1 VSTAGRT
8 LHAACPLCASPDA
21 SDYARHATVLWV
33 KCPCGLIYKKWTAEQ
48 APVPRPFDPASTAY
62 SRRWRHRVS
71 KSREQIRD
79 VLNHVAPG
87 PLLDIGCS
95 LGYTL
100 HAAQELGM
108 GSTGL
113 EYDQGV
119 AAFCRGKGYTVEVG
133 SMTAMPFADGAFQIV
148 VMKHVLEHTPD
159 PRAALRE
166 VRRVLRPGGGLFI
179 AVPFGGY
186 HRAARNPARHKFF
199 QPSDPVTGHAIYYT
213 PATLSRLLAE
223 EGYRVAHVHPHLL
236 HRSAGALRKLAQ
248 LVTAPLRWLIE
259 RLRDAARIRKEF
271 WLVAVRGEASLQT
284 RGHA

>member
-1 VSTAGRT
+1 
-8 LHAACPLCASPDA
+8 
-21 SDYARHATVLWV
+21 
-33 KCPCGLIYKKWTAEQ
+33 LIYKKWTAEP
-48 APVPRPFDPASTAY
+48 AFAPRPFDPASTAY
-62 SRRWRHRVS
+62 SRRWRHRVA

-100 HAAQELGM
+100 RAAQQLGM
-108 GSTGL
+108 DATGL
-113 EYDQGV
+113 EYDAGV
-119 AAFCRGKGYTVEVG
+119 AAFCRSKGYAVDVG
-133 SMTAMPFADGAFQIV
+133 SMTAMPFADGAFQMV

-186 HRAARNPARHKFF
+186 HRAVSHPARHKFF
-199 QPSDPVTGHAIYYT
+199 LPSDPTSGHAIYYT
-213 PATLSRLLAE
+213 PETLSRLLAE
-223 EGYRVAHVHPHLL
+223 EGYRVVRVHPHLL
-236 HRSAGALRKLAQ
+236 HRTAGVPRQLAQ
-248 LVTAPLRWLIE
+248 LVMAPLRWSME

-271 WLVAVRGEASLQT
+271 WVVALSGNSSR
-284 RGHA
+284 

>member
-1 VSTAGRT
+1 MSTAGRT

-21 SDYARHATVLWV
+21 SEYARHATVLWV
-33 KCPCGLIYKKWTAEQ
+33 RCTCGLIYKKWTAEQ
-48 APVPRPFDPASTAY
+48 VPPPRPFDPASTAY
-62 SRRWRHRVS
+62 SRRWRHRVA

-100 HAAQELGM
+100 RAAQELGM
-108 GSTGL
+108 AATGL
-113 EYDQGV
+113 EYDAGV

-133 SMTAMPFADGAFQIV
+133 SMSAMPFADGAFQIV
-148 VMKHVLEHTPD
+148 IMKHVLEHTPD

-166 VRRVLRPGGGLFI
+166 VRRVLRPGGGLYI

-186 HRAARNPARHKFF
+186 HRSVSEPAHHKFF
-199 QPSDPVTGHAIYYT
+199 QPSDPTTGHAIYYT

-223 EGYRVAHVHPHLL
+223 EGYRVARVHPHLV
-236 HRSAGALRKLAQ
+236 HRSAGVARG
-248 LVTAPLRWLIE
+248 LVQRLTAPLRWSIE
-259 RLRDAARIRKEF
+259 RLRDAAAIRKEF
-271 WLVAVRGEASLQT
+271 WLVAVRAD
-284 RGHA
+284 A

>member
-1 VSTAGRT
+1 MSSAGQT
-8 LHAACPLCASPDA
+8 LHAACPLCGSPETRE
-21 SDYARHATVLWV
+21 YARHDTVLWV
-33 KCPCGLIYKKWTAEQ
+33 KCACGLIYKKWTAEQ
-48 APVPRPFDPASTAY
+48 APLPRPFDPASTAY
-62 SRRWRHRVS
+62 SRRWRHRVA

-79 VLNHVAPG
+79 ALNHVAPG

-100 HAAQELGM
+100 RAAQELGM
-108 GSTGL
+108 AATGL
-113 EYDQGV
+113 EYDAGV

-166 VRRVLRPGGGLFI
+166 VRRVLRPAGGLFV

-186 HRAARNPARHKFF
+186 HRAVSRPGRHKFF
-199 QPSDPVTGHAIYYT
+199 RPSDPVSGHAIYYT

-223 EGYRVAHVHPHLL
+223 EGYRVARVHPHLL
-236 HRSAGALRKLAQ
+236 HRSAGVPRRLAQ
-248 LVTAPLRWLIE
+248 LVTAPFRWSIE

-271 WLVAVRGEASLQT
+271 WLVAVRGENSPQA